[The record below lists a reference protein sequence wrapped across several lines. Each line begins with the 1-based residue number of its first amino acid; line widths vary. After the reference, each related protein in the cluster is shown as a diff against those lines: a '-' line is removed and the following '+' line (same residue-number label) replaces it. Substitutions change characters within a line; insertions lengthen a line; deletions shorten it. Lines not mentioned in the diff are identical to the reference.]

1 MRGLFDIALVSR
13 GFPVWARYS
22 LTAILV
28 LLVAAVRHA
37 LRDPLPGYPFLL
49 FFPVIII
56 SSVLFDRGNGVFATI
71 LSALAVAYMMAPRG
85 VLAVQQPQDF
95 IALLVFLG
103 VGLSMAVLIEALHR
117 AYVNLA
123 KSHAK
128 LEAAANERAVLF
140 RELSHRTRNDL
151 ATVAGLLLAQS
162 RNTENTC
169 AKAALRGAADRM
181 QVVARVHQRLSVHD
195 DGATVDTREFI
206 SALCSDLGI
215 TLIGL
220 RPITF
225 ELRVESHHIT
235 IQRAVAVGLIVN
247 ELVTNALK
255 YAFEEGQSGIVE
267 VCFERRDTQY
277 LLWVAD
283 DGFGAEAAPRGTGM
297 GHTLVQSLAAQLGGG
312 FERRQRERGSEYVVT
327 FPIDP
332 PH

>member
-1 MRGLFDIALVSR
+1 
-13 GFPVWARYS
+13 
-22 LTAILV
+22 
-28 LLVAAVRHA
+28 
-37 LRDPLPGYPFLL
+37 
-49 FFPVIII
+49 
-56 SSVLFDRGNGVFATI
+56 
-71 LSALAVAYMMAPRG
+71 
-85 VLAVQQPQDF
+85 
-95 IALLVFLG
+95 
-103 VGLSMAVLIEALHR
+103 MAVLIEALHR

-128 LEAAANERAVLF
+128 LEGAANERAVLF
-140 RELSHRTRNDL
+140 HELSHRTRNDL

-162 RNTENTC
+162 RNTEDAS

-220 RPITF
+220 RPIAF
-225 ELRVESHHIT
+225 ELQIESHFIT

-255 YAFEEGQSGIVE
+255 YAFTEGDTGTVE
-267 VCFERRDTQY
+267 VGFERQDALFR
-277 LLWVAD
+277 LCVAD
-283 DGFGAEAAPRGTGM
+283 NGRGANVGPRGTGM
-297 GHTLVQSLAAQLGGG
+297 GHSLVQSLAAQLGGR
-312 FERRQRERGSEYVVT
+312 FERRQRERGSEYLVT

-332 PH
+332 PQ